1 MNVVRGKALRSR
13 NVQFSENHLNLGIF
27 SHLWTMRISALL
39 LIFSIITAGCFTRKG
54 RHDKSADVYKLVY
67 MGDSTLPA
75 GEWIEISYAQSKDFN
90 TNLIQVYHQNDKMS
104 FVNYLNVM
112 GANMTYP
119 LYLQKVKM
127 EGNAIYTV
135 KREGEN
141 LNMAM
146 SAGTLNRSYS
156 EMARWIM
163 PIRYGVPSQH
173 FGPQDSVMFQIRFRR
188 KVQ

>member
-1 MNVVRGKALRSR
+1 
-13 NVQFSENHLNLGIF
+13 
-27 SHLWTMRISALL
+27 MRFAFIL
-39 LIFSIITAGCFTRKG
+39 LIIALVSAGCLTRN
-54 RHDKSADVYKLVY
+54 RHHSKNAQAFKWVY
-67 MGDSTLPA
+67 MGDSTVSS

>member
-1 MNVVRGKALRSR
+1 
-13 NVQFSENHLNLGIF
+13 
-27 SHLWTMRISALL
+27 MRFAFIL
-39 LIFSIITAGCFTRKG
+39 LIIALVSAGCLTRN
-54 RHDKSADVYKLVY
+54 RHHSKNAQAFKWVY
-67 MGDSTLPA
+67 MGDSTVSS

-90 TNLIQVYHQNDKMS
+90 TNLIQVYHQNEKMS
-104 FVNYLNVM
+104 FVNYLNIM

-135 KREGEN
+135 KREGES

-163 PIRYGVPSQH
+163 PIRYGVPTQN
-173 FGPQDSVMFQIRFRR
+173 FGLQDSVMLQINFRR
-188 KVQ
+188 KLR